1 MLPRWSAPAY
11 RTTPNRNT
19 GRFLAGTSS
28 GLSIFNVSS
37 GVSLHERLRTRA
49 RLTNLAVGLIL
60 LALAISLLANIS
72 HYVGG
77 GESDGYT
84 RGERTG
90 KPRWRDQLDRLA
102 VLGGSD
108 CGLLA
113 YAESDAPLSI
123 ETTIERQ
130 EGLRKLDHLVM
141 VAAHAIWR
149 GSVANGARCAVG

>member
-1 MLPRWSAPAY
+1 MLPRWSTPAY
-11 RTTPNRNT
+11 RTAPNRNT
-19 GRFLAGTSS
+19 GRFLVGASS

-60 LALAISLLANIS
+60 LALTVSLLANIR
-72 HYVGG
+72 HYI
-77 GESDGYT
+77 GEPEGYA
-84 RGERTG
+84 RVQRTG

-108 CGLLA
+108 RGLVA
-113 YAESDAPLSI
+113 YGESDAPLSI
-123 ETTIERQ
+123 ETTIDRQ

-141 VAAHAIWR
+141 VAAHAIWK
-149 GSVANGARCAVG
+149 G